1 MLNVRLI
8 EVSSTLTTEL
18 FIFSTFRLPLRL
30 DFRRELWC
38 FLISQKLRYLSIKL
52 LVHRENLT
60 INIAKLYNRRI
71 YLYFVFIIIPSF
83 IIFHVFYLFFRS
95 WSPLLK
101 KFISRQDKFYW
112 QPVLALKII
121 KFLSFF
127 EMLFSRF
134 YSYFYVFLCTVLF
147 LFIFVL
153 SFLNLLLILSSLF
166 YTFLSLLNLSSLNI
180 I

>member
-8 EVSSTLTTEL
+8 EVSSTLTAEL

-38 FLISQKLRYLSIKL
+38 SLISQKLRYLSIKL

-60 INIAKLYNRRI
+60 INIAKLYNRGI

-121 KFLSFF
+121 KLLSFF

-134 YSYFYVFLCTVLF
+134 FFFLCFSLYYTVSIYF
-147 LFIFVL
+147 RVIF
-153 SFLNLLLILSSLF
+153 S
-166 YTFLSLLNLSSLNI
+166 
-180 I
+180 